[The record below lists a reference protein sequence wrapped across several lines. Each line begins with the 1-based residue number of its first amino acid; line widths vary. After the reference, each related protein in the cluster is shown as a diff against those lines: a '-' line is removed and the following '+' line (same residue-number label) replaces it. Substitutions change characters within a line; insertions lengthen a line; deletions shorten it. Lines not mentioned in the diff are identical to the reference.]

1 MGYKINIRNALD
13 TGWNNILKDENI
25 EHDYTTTGIGTSA
38 NTTDN
43 VELALKYIHDNFV
56 PDSIDSYRY
65 RETVTP
71 AASAWTITH
80 NLGEQLVSVTVM
92 DSDDTM
98 ISPAQVSFDSTTEL
112 TITFNEPVSGQVLVI
127 K

>member
-1 MGYKINIRNALD
+1 MGYKLNIRNTSNSD
-13 TGWNNILKDENI
+13 WINILKDQYI

-38 NTTDN
+38 TID

-56 PDSIDSYRY
+56 PDSIDLYRY
-65 RETVTP
+65 RETVTTTT
-71 AASAWTITH
+71 SAWTITH
-80 NLGEQLVSVTVM
+80 NLNEQLVSVTVM
-92 DSDDTM
+92 GGSDNTM
-98 ISPAQVSFDSTTEL
+98 ISPTHVSFNSTTEL

>member
-1 MGYKINIRNALD
+1 MGYKLNIRNTSNSD
-13 TGWNNILKDENI
+13 WINILKDQYI

-38 NTTDN
+38 TID

-56 PDSIDSYRY
+56 PDSIDLYRY
-65 RETVTP
+65 RETVTT
-71 AASAWTITH
+71 ATSAWTITH
-80 NLGEQLVSVTVM
+80 NLNEQLVSVTVM
-92 DSDDTM
+92 DGSDNTM
-98 ISPAQVSFDSTTEL
+98 ISPTHVSFNSTTEL

>member
-25 EHDYTTTGIGTSA
+25 EHDYSTTGIGTSA
-38 NTTDN
+38 TNN
-43 VELALKYIHDNFV
+43 VEEALKYIHDDFV

-65 RETVTP
+65 RETIAT

-92 DSDDTM
+92 DGSDNTM
-98 ISPAQVSFDSTTEL
+98 ISPAQVSFDSTTQL
-112 TITFNEPVSGQVLVI
+112 TITFNQPVAGQVLVI

>member
-13 TGWNNILKDENI
+13 SGWNNLLQDGYI

-38 NTTDN
+38 TDN
-43 VELALKYIHDNFV
+43 VELALKWLYDNV
-56 PDSIDSYRY
+56 TLDSYRY
-65 RETVTP
+65 RSTITT

-92 DSDDTM
+92 DGSDNTM

>member
-1 MGYKINIRNALD
+1 MGYKLNIRNTSNSD
-13 TGWNNILKDENI
+13 WINILKDQYI
-25 EHDYTTTGIGTSA
+25 EHDYTTTGIGTS
-38 NTTDN
+38 TTDN

-65 RETVTP
+65 RETVTT
-71 AASAWTITH
+71 ATSAWTITH
-80 NLGEQLVSVTVM
+80 NLNERLVNVTVM
-92 DSDDTM
+92 DGSDNTM
-98 ISPAQVSFDSTTEL
+98 ISPTHVSFNSTTEL

>member
-13 TGWNNILKDENI
+13 SGWNNILQDDNI
-25 EHDYTTTGIGTSA
+25 EHDYATTGIGTSA
-38 NTTDN
+38 TDN

-65 RETVTP
+65 RSTITT
-71 AASAWTITH
+71 AASAWTIIH

-92 DSDDTM
+92 DGSDDTM

>member
-1 MGYKINIRNALD
+1 MGYKINIRNALNS
-13 TGWNNILKDENI
+13 GWNNILQDDNI
-25 EHDYTTTGIGTSA
+25 EHDYITTGIGTSA
-38 NTTDN
+38 TDN

-65 RETVTP
+65 RETVTT
-71 AASAWTITH
+71 ATSAWTITH
-80 NLGEQLVSVTVM
+80 NLNEQLVSVTVM
-92 DSDDTM
+92 DGSDNTM
-98 ISPAQVSFDSTTEL
+98 ISPAHVSFNSTTEL

>member
-38 NTTDN
+38 TDN

-71 AASAWTITH
+71 ASSAWTITH
-80 NLGEQLVSVTVM
+80 DLGEQLVSVTVM

>member
-13 TGWNNILKDENI
+13 SGWNNILKDGNI

-38 NTTDN
+38 TDN

-65 RETVTP
+65 RETVTT
-71 AASAWTITH
+71 AASSWTITH
-80 NLGEQLVSVTVM
+80 DLGEQLVSVTVM
-92 DSDDTM
+92 DGSDDTM

-112 TITFNEPVSGQVLVI
+112 TITFNESVSGQVLVI